1 MPAVSANNA
10 QPQTTPCQLSR
21 SLLQLT
27 VRFDMGAFCDPMV
40 RRMYADENGSK
51 QMQALQAFPREIS
64 YLSDRTVA
72 IILDA
77 TLKF

>member
-1 MPAVSANNA
+1 
-10 QPQTTPCQLSR
+10 
-21 SLLQLT
+21 
-27 VRFDMGAFCDPMV
+27 
-40 RRMYADENGSK
+40 
-51 QMQALQAFPREIS
+51 MQALQAFPREIS